1 MFTLGSDPEVLLVN
15 TDGKLIASVGLVGGT
30 KVRPQRTPHGYVQ
43 EDNVLVEFNTEPAK
57 SESSFVENTL
67 NMIQDINDII
77 VPLDLSVKIESS
89 GLFDRDQLITR
100 QAKVAGCEPDYDA
113 WELRE
118 NQPPNL
124 AATQLRTCGGHLHIG
139 FEESEEDSMNRTHLV
154 RIMDLIAGVPSVLM
168 DGDVDRR
175 SLYGKAGAH
184 RPKYVINGDSYNGVE
199 YRTLSNFWISSKE
212 HIAWA
217 YRTVE
222 RSLTEFQSLQEIA
235 VHNKDAITAT
245 INNSDTNLA
254 QDLVHEFN
262 LEVVCTN

>member
-15 TDGKLIASVGLVGGT
+15 TDGKLISSVGLVGGT
-30 KVRPQRTPHGYVQ
+30 KLRPQRTPHGYVQ
-43 EDNVLVEFNTEPAK
+43 EDNVLVEFNTEPAQ
-57 SESSFVENTL
+57 SEGAFVENTL

-89 GLFDRDQLITR
+89 GLFDRDQLVTR
-100 QAKVAGCEPDYDA
+100 QAKIAGCEPDYDA
-113 WELRE
+113 WELSINR
-118 NQPPNL
+118 PPNL

-139 FEESEEDSMNRTHLV
+139 FQGSEDDSLNRAYLV
-154 RIMDLIAGVPSVLM
+154 RIMDLVAGVPSVLM
-168 DGDVDRR
+168 DGDTDRR

-184 RPKYVINGDSYNGVE
+184 RPKYLANGDSYDGVE

-222 RSLTEFQSLQEIA
+222 RSLAEFTTLKEMVEEDRDTITS
-235 VHNKDAITAT
+235 AI
-245 INNSDTNLA
+245 NYSDVDLA
-254 QDLVHEFN
+254 QDLVKKYD
-262 LEVVCTN
+262 LEVICTT